1 MNIATG
7 ISQQEISV
15 TEFFKPRIE
24 DDTFSML
31 KDYMKGAKR
40 ITDEKYSSFSEEN
53 NPEFVSET
61 YISPFSIKAMCLTQT
76 RGRIA
81 GKNLILVNGKNQVF
95 QLEQFWYTARRP
107 LKGGSGVKPEPDEPV
122 NPFAPIDEEAEKKKP
137 INLKSYDMVK
147 YDPVLLERY
156 QQMVS
161 YSLDITE
168 LRNVMAFDTKLE
180 STSQVFAYGHDLF
193 F

>member
-1 MNIATG
+1 M
-7 ISQQEISV
+7 
-15 TEFFKPRIE
+15 
-24 DDTFSML
+24 
-31 KDYMKGAKR
+31 
-40 ITDEKYSSFSEEN
+40 
-53 NPEFVSET
+53 
-61 YISPFSIKAMCLTQT
+61 
-76 RGRIA
+76 
-81 GKNLILVNGKNQVF
+81 ILVNGKNQVF

-107 LKGGSGVKPEPDEPV
+107 LKGGSGVKPEPEEPV

-168 LRNVMAFDTKLE
+168 LRNVKAFDTKLE